1 MTFISMHKGMGR
13 KAFYFFLLKLNFS
26 LCEYKKGV
34 FYLEKMY
41 SNSLLHD
48 KSNKFITFDR
58 VK

>member
-1 MTFISMHKGMGR
+1 MNDIYINALERFFSL
-13 KAFYFFLLKLNFS
+13 FLLKLNFS

-41 SNSLLHD
+41 SNSLLND